1 MMDGTPYARADRAT
15 ARWRDRL
22 LALSRAIHAE
32 PETAFAE
39 HAASAHV
46 ADLLTDAGFAV
57 ERGVCELPTALTA
70 AYGEGDLTIGLC
82 AEYDAL
88 PEVGHACGHNLIAAS
103 AAGAAIALA
112 SVAGELGFRVKLLGT
127 PAEEHGGGK
136 VLMLERGAF
145 DDVTVAMMVH
155 PGPTDLTFG
164 GDRTTA
170 AARFEARFTGRTA
183 HSAKSP
189 HLALNAG
196 DAAVVAQVAV
206 GLLRQQ
212 TTPDARISG
221 FVREAGRRTNMIPD
235 LAVLEYE
242 VRAATAEE
250 LAPLTDRVMDCFR
263 GAALATGADVGIGRT
278 QPDYLDLRQDP
289 WLLRTYEGHLA
300 GVGRAA
306 APLPPGSVTAS
317 TDMGNVSHALPSIH
331 PHIGVLG
338 CEATPHN
345 AEFADEMTTPAAD
358 AALLDAVTLLARTGI
373 DLAADAG
380 RRRHYVGLHR
390 SRERHGGLKDTG
402 QEGRDGR

>member
-1 MMDGTPYARADRAT
+1 MMTDTPYAPADEAIG
-15 ARWRDRL
+15 RWGDRL

-39 HAASAHV
+39 HAASARV
-46 ADLLTDAGFAV
+46 ADLLEAAGFAV
-57 ERGVCELPTALTA
+57 ERGVCDLPTALTA
-70 AYGEGDLTIGLC
+70 TYGEGDLTVGLC

-88 PEVGHACGHNLIAAS
+88 PEVGHACGHNLIAS
-103 AAGAAIALA
+103 AAVGAAIALA

-170 AARFEARFTGRTA
+170 AARFRAVFQGRTA

-212 TTPDARISG
+212 TTPDSRISG
-221 FVREAGRRTNMIPD
+221 FVREAGQRTNMIPD
-235 LAVLEYE
+235 RAVLEYE
-242 VRAATAEE
+242 VRAATAEQ
-250 LAPLTDRVMDCFR
+250 LTPLTERVLDCFR
-263 GAALATGADVGIGRT
+263 GAALATGTTAEIART

-289 WLLRTYEGHLA
+289 WLLETYERHLA
-300 GVGRAA
+300 DVGRAA
-306 APLPPGSVTAS
+306 EPLPPGSVTAS
-317 TDMGNVSHALPSIH
+317 TDMGNVSHLVPSIH

-338 CEATPHN
+338 CAATPHH
-345 AEFADEMTTPAAD
+345 AEFADAMTTPAAD
-358 AALLDAVTLLARTGI
+358 AALLDAATLLARTGI
-373 DLAADAG
+373 DLAADAE
-380 RRRHYVGLHR
+380 RRRHYVSLHAR
-390 SRERHGGLKDTG
+390 RGGA
-402 QEGRDGR
+402 GR